1 MERWDRCFLGA
12 REAGTTSGG
21 VGFIVAPDFTKKVT
35 SVTFHSHRFGILT
48 ATLTKDFSVSIIQVY
63 APTSDSDESQH
74 EDFYD
79 DLGEIVRSQ
88 KTSYVVISGDFNARV
103 GSRRTGEKFI
113 GANSAENRNA
123 AGERLANFCEIYHMY
138 HGNSQF
144 IKAPMKRWTYESPNG

>member
-1 MERWDRCFLGA
+1 MTTLSLKARFPHDSSKSYTENRSVSAAILLSTLIEETQRISYHVIGLSETKRKEPLTCTWSNGTAVFLGA

-21 VGFIVAPDFTKKVT
+21 VAFIVALDFTKKVT

-79 DLGEIVRSQ
+79 DLGE
-88 KTSYVVISGDFNARV
+88 
-103 GSRRTGEKFI
+103 
-113 GANSAENRNA
+113 
-123 AGERLANFCEIYHMY
+123 L
-138 HGNSQF
+138 
-144 IKAPMKRWTYESPNG
+144 